1 MKIPFRCPVC
11 EGRQMLPYGF
21 YELYAQS
28 TTNISAEICRTCGGT
43 GIVWGEDDDEIY
55 FKNPDNVSTT

>member
-1 MKIPFRCPVC
+1 
-11 EGRQMLPYGF
+11 MLPYGF

-28 TTNISAEICRTCGGT
+28 TINTSAEICRTCGGT

-55 FKNPDNVSTT
+55 FENSDNVSTT